1 MILSKTSVIII
12 SLANFFSGVL
22 GMALYTYIPRYLFYM
37 GIEKSI
43 IQLVSTILAFTN
55 FAFPPLVGSFSDK
68 IQNRYHIFIFGAI
81 ADTLLFSWL
90 LFHRTLIMIII
101 AIFAHGFFL
110 ACFGLILILFQEL
123 VENDQK
129 MISYLN
135 AIGALGWFA
144 GAQLCGIFV
153 EINGIED
160 IFHFFLIFAI
170 ISMILVFFARENR
183 FIILNRAR
191 ENKKLSEN
199 SKNHYI
205 ADRNENSSNEISK
218 SVYYSLFFRHFGIRP
233 ILSILAIIMALYLN
247 DDIQIGFLMGINP
260 LLQFFFIII
269 FGKLIN
275 EKNEKIVIVMGY
287 VLSTFVVIGYL
298 LSTNFFG
305 FLISQILIA
314 LSYSM
319 FYSAIYFYISKHT
332 TPKNK
337 GKYIG
342 YVNSSFFLGG
352 FSGGLFFSLLL
363 TINPDYYFGI
373 PFMILFPIISTLII
387 LFKFKR

>member
-1 MILSKTSVIII
+1 
-12 SLANFFSGVL
+12 
-22 GMALYTYIPRYLFYM
+22 MALYTYLPRYLYYM

-43 IQLVSTILAFTN
+43 IQLVSTIMAFTN
-55 FAFPPLVGSFSDK
+55 FVFPPLVGNYSDK
-68 IQNRYHIFIFGAI
+68 IQNRYYIFIFGAI
-81 ADTLLFSWL
+81 GDTILFSWL

-101 AIFAHGFFL
+101 ALFAHGFFS
-110 ACFGLILILFQEL
+110 ACFGLILVLFQEL

-135 AIGALGWFA
+135 ATGALGWFA

-153 EINGIED
+153 EINGIEHV
-160 IFHFFLIFAI
+160 FYFFLIFNI

-183 FIILNRAR
+183 FIILNRI
-191 ENKKLSEN
+191 EETKNSSEN
-199 SKNHYI
+199 SKNHGI
-205 ADRNENSSNEISK
+205 MDMNENSGNNISK

-233 ILSILAIIMALYLN
+233 VLSILAIIMALYLN
-247 DDIQIGFLMGINP
+247 NDVQIGFLMGINP
-260 LLQFFFIII
+260 LLQFFLIII
-269 FGKLIN
+269 FGNLIN
-275 EKNEKIVIVMGY
+275 DKNEKAFMVVGY
-287 VLSTFVVIGYL
+287 VLSIFVLIGYFF
-298 LSTNFFG
+298 STTFFG
-305 FLISQILIA
+305 FFISQILIA

-319 FYSAIYFYISKHT
+319 FYSAIYLYISKHT

-352 FSGGLFFSLLL
+352 FSGGLLFTLLL

-373 PFMILFPIISTLII
+373 SLMIIFPIISTLII